1 MAPLGDAAFQ
11 RGDVVWHK
19 APFKE
24 DKKRPFVIVSDAS
37 RPFHGKE
44 YTVVALTSSEK
55 RETIALHSNDWLFGE
70 MDDDSHAS
78 PWFAFTI
85 KHARIAAAQG
95 SLTEEATDRIA
106 KAAAR
111 NFGLDP

>member
-1 MAPLGDAAFQ
+1 MSLVGDTPFQ

-24 DKKRPFVIVSDAS
+24 GKQRPFVIISDTS
-37 RPFHGKE
+37 RPFHGEE
-44 YTVVALTSSEK
+44 YTVVGLTTSPKE
-55 RETIALHSNDWLFGE
+55 ETIPLGSSDWLFGE
-70 MDDDSHAS
+70 PDEQSHAS

-85 KHARIAAAQG
+85 KHSRIAAPQG
-95 SLTEEATDRIA
+95 SLTEDATDRIA

>member
-1 MAPLGDAAFQ
+1 MSVLGDSPFQ

-37 RPFHGKE
+37 RPFHGEE
-44 YTVVALTSSEK
+44 YTVVALTTSPKE
-55 RETIALHSNDWLFGE
+55 ETIPLDSPDWLFGE
-70 MDDDSHAS
+70 MDDQSHAS

-85 KHARIAAAQG
+85 KHDRIAAPQG
-95 SLTEEATDRIA
+95 SLTADATDRMA
-106 KAAAR
+106 KAAAH

>member
-1 MAPLGDAAFQ
+1 MALFEDAAFQ

-24 DKKRPFVIVSDAS
+24 DNKRPFVIVSDDS
-37 RPFHGKE
+37 RPFHGEE
-44 YTVVALTSSEK
+44 YTVVALTTSAK
-55 RETIALHSNDWLFGE
+55 PETIPLHSGDWLFGE
-70 MDDDSHAS
+70 MEDQSHAS

-85 KHARIAAAQG
+85 KHERIAAPQG

-106 KAAAR
+106 RAAAR

>member
-1 MAPLGDAAFQ
+1 MALFEETPFQ

-19 APFKE
+19 APFKN
-24 DKKRPFVIVSDAS
+24 DTKRPFVIVSDSS
-37 RPFHGKE
+37 RPFHGEE
-44 YTVVALTSSEK
+44 YTVVGLTTSPKS
-55 RETIALHSNDWLFGE
+55 ETIQLESTDWLFGE
-70 MDDDSHAS
+70 LERRSHAS

-85 KHARIAAAQG
+85 KHSRIAAPQG
-95 SLTEEATDRIA
+95 SLTEEATDQIA